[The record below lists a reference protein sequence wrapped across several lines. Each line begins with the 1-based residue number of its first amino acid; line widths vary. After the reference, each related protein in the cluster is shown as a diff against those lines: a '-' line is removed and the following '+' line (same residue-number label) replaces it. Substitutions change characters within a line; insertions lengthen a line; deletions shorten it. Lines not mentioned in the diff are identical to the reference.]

1 MATMLTLVWSGRR
14 QVGVPVT
21 PPKPVPLFS
30 HGGGGVLEQDRPDCP
45 ETWMSRVSIVETASR
60 SLVWTRWL
68 LQELGPFAR
77 SEGA

>member
-1 MATMLTLVWSGRR
+1 MG
-14 QVGVPVT
+14 
-21 PPKPVPLFS
+21 
-30 HGGGGVLEQDRPDCP
+30 GGGGVLEQDRPDCP